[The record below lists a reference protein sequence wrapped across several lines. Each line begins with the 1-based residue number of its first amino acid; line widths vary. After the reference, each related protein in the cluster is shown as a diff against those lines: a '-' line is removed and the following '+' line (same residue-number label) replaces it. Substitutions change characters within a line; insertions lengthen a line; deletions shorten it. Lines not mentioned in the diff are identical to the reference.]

1 MYFSLFQF
9 ELKKLK
15 ICNVFFNLIY
25 TFLITDT
32 LLANTFFVPTTAGNY
47 LVTLDW
53 ILETIQLLWIICTCL
68 TTSNSLL
75 WYGRTTL
82 DYLEHIQLLQIDYL
96 ETIWL
101 LRFDWWKLF
110 DCFGPFGTYLAT
122 SNQLVGNCSTTLAL
136 VTEDCLTTFD
146 YLATSNWLFGNYLVY
161 FTLIAVNCLTTLRCC
176 NCLCFLLETF

>member
-122 SNQLVGNCSTTLAL
+122 SNQLVGNYSTTLAL